1 MKLLI
6 CFLLAIIL
14 ISCKEVNNNNDKILQ
29 SPKYEL
35 IYHKC
40 CTPACDSL
48 CEVIINDTINKT
60 ITPVNKLIY
69 PDGFAMNDKVIF
81 YFVNTTVD
89 TVARWDYVIN
99 QNNLNWLAMY
109 SGSFENHYYNII
121 YCSVKLT
128 RNNIDIFTAK
138 DTLDFR

>member
-6 CFLLAIIL
+6 CFLLAFIL

-48 CEVIINDTINKT
+48 CEVIINDTLNKT

-69 PDGFAMNDKVIF
+69 PDGFAINDKVIF

-99 QNNLNWLAMY
+99 QNNLNWSAMY
-109 SGSFENHYYNII
+109 TGSFKNHYYNII

-138 DTLDFR
+138 DTLYFR